1 MQIKKAFCM
10 FEIVKNTLQ
19 PNNKPMNEKES
30 KYQAPALDKGLDIL
44 EYLSAQSIPLS
55 QTEIAV
61 GIEKTPNEIYR
72 MLMSLE
78 SRGYI
83 LRDEVS
89 GKYRLSLKLFYLSHR
104 HSPVDELR
112 KAAQFPLEDLAN
124 SVRQSCHLSILYMNQ
139 VMVIIHAKSPG
150 PIALSIEEGN
160 LFPLPLTAS
169 GKVLLAYMTDAER
182 NKTLKTNAIFK
193 KYPKPKQED
202 FFASLAEIRANG
214 AYLRT
219 SDLAAGVTDISVPVG
234 IASDNGIIACLT
246 ISMLT
251 ALNNDKS
258 INNEEILAEANKCV
272 KKIEQRI
279 GL

>member
-1 MQIKKAFCM
+1 M
-10 FEIVKNTLQ
+10 T
-19 PNNKPMNEKES
+19 NEKES

-55 QTEIAV
+55 QSEIAI
-61 GIEKTPNEIYR
+61 GIDKTPNEIYR

-112 KAAQFPLEDLAN
+112 KAAQFPLEELAD

-169 GKVLLAYMTDAER
+169 GKVLLAYMPDNER
-182 NKTLKTNAIFK
+182 TAILKSDIIFK
-193 KYPKPKQED
+193 KYPKPKRDAFLE
-202 FFASLAEIRANG
+202 SLKDIRETG
-214 AYLRT
+214 AYFKP
-219 SDLAAGVTDISVPVG
+219 SDLAEGVSDISVPIGKQSKDG
-234 IASDNGIIACLT
+234 IVACLT
-246 ISMLT
+246 ISMLSN
-251 ALNNDKS
+251 LNINKNIKND
-258 INNEEILAEANKCV
+258 EILAEANKCV

-279 GL
+279 GVLGL

>member
-1 MQIKKAFCM
+1 M
-10 FEIVKNTLQ
+10 
-19 PNNKPMNEKES
+19 NNDT

-44 EYLSAQSIPLS
+44 EYLSAQSVPLS
-55 QTEIAV
+55 QTEIAT

-104 HSPVDELR
+104 HSPMDELR
-112 KAAQFPLEDLAN
+112 KAAQFPLEELAN
-124 SVRQSCHLSILYMNQ
+124 TVRQSCHLSILYMNQ

-169 GKVLLAYMTDAER
+169 GKVLLAYMPESER
-182 NKTLKTNAIFK
+182 TTVLKNNQIFK
-193 KYPKPKQED
+193 KYLKPQQDDFLVSLTEIQEK
-202 FFASLAEIRANG
+202 G
-214 AYLRT
+214 AYLKT
-219 SDLAAGVTDISVPVG
+219 SDLAAGVTDISVPIGV
-234 IASDNGIIACLT
+234 ANGGNIIACLT
-246 ISMLT
+246 ISMLN
-251 ALNNDKS
+251 ALNMNKNVD
-258 INNEEILAEANKCV
+258 NEVILAEAYKCV

-279 GL
+279 GV

>member
-1 MQIKKAFCM
+1 
-10 FEIVKNTLQ
+10 
-19 PNNKPMNEKES
+19 MNEKES

-104 HSPVDELR
+104 HSPIDELR
-112 KAAQFPLEDLAN
+112 KAAQFPLEELAN
-124 SVRQSCHLSILYMNQ
+124 SIRQSCHLSILYMNQ

-169 GKVLLAYMTDAER
+169 GKVLLAYMPEDER
-182 NKTLKTNAIFK
+182 MVTLKNNAIYK
-193 KYPKPKQED
+193 KYAKPQQED
-202 FFASLAEIRANG
+202 FLISLKDIQQNG
-214 AYLRT
+214 SYLKN
-219 SDLAAGVTDISVPVG
+219 SDSVSGVTDISVPVG
-234 IASDNGIIACLT
+234 LASNNGVIACLT
-246 ISMLT
+246 ISMLN
-251 ALNNDKS
+251 ALNTDKAVE
-258 INNEEILAEANKCV
+258 NEVILAEAYKCA

-279 GL
+279 GV

>member
-1 MQIKKAFCM
+1 
-10 FEIVKNTLQ
+10 
-19 PNNKPMNEKES
+19 MNEKES

-55 QTEIAV
+55 QSEIAI
-61 GIEKTPNEIYR
+61 GIDKTPNEIYR

-112 KAAQFPLEDLAN
+112 KAAQFPLEELAGT
-124 SVRQSCHLSILYMNQ
+124 VRQSCHLSILYMNQ

-169 GKVLLAYMTDAER
+169 GKVLLAYMPEAER
-182 NKTLKTNAIFK
+182 STVLKSNEIFK
-193 KYPKPKQED
+193 KYPKPNRDE
-202 FFASLAEIRANG
+202 FMASLRNIQETG
-214 AYLRT
+214 AYFKP
-219 SDLAAGVTDISVPVG
+219 SDLAEGVSDISVPIG
-234 IASDNGIIACLT
+234 KQSKDGIIACLT
-246 ISMLT
+246 ISMLST
-251 ALNNDKS
+251 LNSNKP
-258 INNEEILAEANKCV
+258 IKTEEILAEANKCV

-279 GL
+279 GVLEL

>member
-1 MQIKKAFCM
+1 MKD
-10 FEIVKNTLQ
+10 
-19 PNNKPMNEKES
+19 KES

-61 GIEKTPNEIYR
+61 GIDKSPNEIYR

-104 HSPVDELR
+104 HTPVDELR
-112 KAAQFPLEDLAN
+112 KAAQHPLEELAN
-124 SVRQSCHLSILYMNQ
+124 TVRQSCHLSILYMNQ

-169 GKVLLAYMTDAER
+169 GKVLLAYMPEAEQEIALNGNPIYADYSDKEK
-182 NKTLKTNAIFK
+182 NKFLK
-193 KYPKPKQED
+193 
-202 FFASLAEIRANG
+202 SLKDIQAKG
-214 AYLRT
+214 AYVKT
-219 SDLAAGVTDISVPVG
+219 SDLAAGVVDISVPIG
-234 IASDNGIIACLT
+234 RGSTGIIACLT
-246 ISMLT
+246 VSSLT
-251 ALNNDKS
+251 ALNM
-258 INNEEILAEANKCV
+258 NNEIDNESILAEASKSA
-272 KKIEQRI
+272 KKIEERI
-279 GL
+279 GIIAL

>member
-1 MQIKKAFCM
+1 
-10 FEIVKNTLQ
+10 
-19 PNNKPMNEKES
+19 MNEKES
-30 KYQAPALDKGLDIL
+30 KYQAPALDKGLDVL

-55 QTEIAV
+55 QSDIAT
-61 GIEKTPNEIYR
+61 GIGRTPNEIYR

-89 GKYRLSLKLFYLSHR
+89 GKYRLSLKLFHLSHR

-112 KAAQFPLEDLAN
+112 KAAQFPLEELAN

-169 GKVLLAYMTDAER
+169 GKVILAYMPELER
-182 NKTLKTNAIFK
+182 ASTLKNDAIFK
-193 KYPKPKQED
+193 KYSKEKRDELLQSLQNIQET
-202 FFASLAEIRANG
+202 G
-214 AYLRT
+214 AYFKP
-219 SDLAAGVTDISVPVG
+219 SDLAEGVSDISVPIGKQNKDG
-234 IASDNGIIACLT
+234 IVACLT
-246 ISMLT
+246 ISMLST
-251 ALNNDKS
+251 LNNNKN
-258 INNEEILAEANKCV
+258 INTDQILAEANKCV
-272 KKIEQRI
+272 KKIEDRI
-279 GL
+279 GVNL

>member
-1 MQIKKAFCM
+1 MK
-10 FEIVKNTLQ
+10 
-19 PNNKPMNEKES
+19 EKEL

-55 QTEIAV
+55 QTEIAI
-61 GIEKTPNEIYR
+61 GIDKSPNEIYR

-104 HSPVDELR
+104 HSPIDELR
-112 KAAQFPLEDLAN
+112 KAAQFPLEELAN
-124 SVRQSCHLSILYMNQ
+124 TIRQSCHLSILYMNQ

-169 GKVLLAYMTDAER
+169 GKVLLAYMPENER
-182 NKTLKTNAIFK
+182 TTTLRSNAIFK
-193 KYPKPKQED
+193 KYSKPQQDE
-202 FFASLAEIRANG
+202 FLSSLINIQQTG
-214 AYLRT
+214 AYLKN
-219 SDLAAGVTDISVPVG
+219 SDSVSGVTDISVPIG
-234 IASDNGIIACLT
+234 IDSNNGIIACLT
-246 ISMLT
+246 ISMLS
-251 ALNNDKS
+251 ALNANKPIENDV
-258 INNEEILAEANKCV
+258 ILAEANKCV

-279 GL
+279 GV

>member
-1 MQIKKAFCM
+1 
-10 FEIVKNTLQ
+10 
-19 PNNKPMNEKES
+19 MNEKES

-78 SRGYI
+78 TRGYV

-112 KAAQFPLEDLAN
+112 KAAQFPIEELAN

-169 GKVLLAYMTDAER
+169 GKVLLAYMNEAER
-182 NKTLKTNAIFK
+182 NNALQINAIFK
-193 KYPKPKQED
+193 KYPKSKKDEFLQ
-202 FFASLAEIRANG
+202 SLEEIRVNG
-214 AYLRT
+214 TYVKN

-234 IASDNGIIACLT
+234 VESNDGIIACLT

-251 ALNNDKS
+251 ALHEDKT
-258 INNEEILAEANKCV
+258 IKNEEILVEANKCV
-272 KKIEQRI
+272 KKIEQKI
-279 GL
+279 GV

>member
-1 MQIKKAFCM
+1 M
-10 FEIVKNTLQ
+10 FELVDYLTIEMT
-19 PNNKPMNEKES
+19 NEKES

-44 EYLSAQSIPLS
+44 EYLSSQSVPLS
-55 QTEIAV
+55 QSEIAI
-61 GIEKTPNEIYR
+61 GIDKTPNEIYR

-112 KAAQFPLEDLAN
+112 KAAQFPLEELAE
-124 SVRQSCHLSILYMNQ
+124 SVRQSCHLSIMYMNK

-169 GKVLLAYMTDAER
+169 GKVILAYLAEEERDAI
-182 NKTLKTNAIFK
+182 LKSNAIFK
-193 KYPKPKQED
+193 KYPKQKKEE
-202 FFASLAEIRANG
+202 FLESLAEILKNG
-214 AYLRT
+214 SYFKP
-219 SDLAAGVTDISVPVG
+219 SDLAEGVADISVPIGKQKDG
-234 IASDNGIIACLT
+234 IVACLT
-246 ISMLT
+246 ISMLST
-251 ALNNDKS
+251 LNADKQ
-258 INNEEILAEANKCV
+258 IKNEQILAEANKCV
-272 KKIEQRI
+272 KKIEKRI
-279 GL
+279 GI

>member
-1 MQIKKAFCM
+1 M
-10 FEIVKNTLQ
+10 
-19 PNNKPMNEKES
+19 NNDT

-44 EYLSAQSIPLS
+44 EYLSAQSVPLS
-55 QTEIAV
+55 QTEIAT

-104 HSPVDELR
+104 HSPIDELR
-112 KAAQFPLEDLAN
+112 KAAQFPLEELAN
-124 SVRQSCHLSILYMNQ
+124 TIRQSCHLSIFYMNQ

-169 GKVLLAYMTDAER
+169 GKVLLAYMPESER
-182 NKTLKTNAIFK
+182 STVLKNNSIFK
-193 KYPKPKQED
+193 KYAKQQQED
-202 FFASLAEIRANG
+202 FLTSLSEIQQTGSYFKN
-214 AYLRT
+214 
-219 SDLAAGVTDISVPVG
+219 SDSVSGVTDISVPIGV
-234 IASDNGIIACLT
+234 ADKNGIIACLT
-246 ISMLT
+246 ISMLN
-251 ALNNDKS
+251 ALNADKAIENDV
-258 INNEEILAEANKCV
+258 ILEEAYKCV

-279 GL
+279 GV

>member
-1 MQIKKAFCM
+1 
-10 FEIVKNTLQ
+10 
-19 PNNKPMNEKES
+19 MNEKES

-55 QTEIAV
+55 QTEIAI

-72 MLMSLE
+72 MLMGLE

-104 HSPVDELR
+104 HSPMDELR
-112 KAAQFPLEDLAN
+112 KAAQFPLEELAN
-124 SVRQSCHLSILYMNQ
+124 TVRQSCHLSILYMNQ
-139 VMVIIHAKSPG
+139 VMVILHAKSPG

-169 GKVLLAYMTDAER
+169 GKVLLAFMPDAER
-182 NKTLKTNAIFK
+182 KATLKSNAIYK
-193 KYPKPKQED
+193 KYNKAQQDD
-202 FFASLAEIRANG
+202 FVNSLAEIQQAGSYFKN
-214 AYLRT
+214 
-219 SDLAAGVTDISVPVG
+219 SDTVSGVTDISVPVG
-234 IASDNGIIACLT
+234 VEGNNGIIACLT
-246 ISMLT
+246 ISMLN
-251 ALNNDKS
+251 ALDADKAIES
-258 INNEEILAEANKCV
+258 KVILAEAYKCV

-279 GL
+279 GV

>member
-1 MQIKKAFCM
+1 
-10 FEIVKNTLQ
+10 
-19 PNNKPMNEKES
+19 MNEKES

-44 EYLSAQSIPLS
+44 EYLAAQSIPLS
-55 QTEIAV
+55 QSEIAI
-61 GIEKTPNEIYR
+61 GIDKTPNEIYR

-78 SRGYI
+78 GRGYI

-112 KAAQFPLEDLAN
+112 KAAQFPLEELAD

-169 GKVLLAYMTDAER
+169 GKVLLAYMPDAER
-182 NKTLKTNAIFK
+182 ATVLKNNEIFK
-193 KYPKPKQED
+193 KYPKPKRDE
-202 FFASLAEIRANG
+202 FMASLQNIQETG
-214 AYLRT
+214 AYFKP
-219 SDLAAGVTDISVPVG
+219 SDLAEGVSDISLPIG
-234 IASDNGIIACLT
+234 KQSKDGIIACLT
-246 ISMLT
+246 ISMLST
-251 ALNNDKS
+251 LNSNKH
-258 INNEEILAEANKCV
+258 INTEQILIDANKCV

-279 GL
+279 GVNGS

>member
-1 MQIKKAFCM
+1 M
-10 FEIVKNTLQ
+10 
-19 PNNKPMNEKES
+19 NNDT

-44 EYLSAQSIPLS
+44 EYLSAQSVPLS
-55 QTEIAV
+55 QTEIAT

-104 HSPVDELR
+104 HSPIDELR
-112 KAAQFPLEDLAN
+112 KAAQFPLEELAN
-124 SVRQSCHLSILYMNQ
+124 TIRQSCHLSIFYMNQ

-169 GKVLLAYMTDAER
+169 GKVLLAYMPESER
-182 NKTLKTNAIFK
+182 STVLKNNSIFK
-193 KYPKPKQED
+193 KYAKQQQED
-202 FFASLAEIRANG
+202 FLTSLSEIQQTG
-214 AYLRT
+214 SYF
-219 SDLAAGVTDISVPVG
+219 
-234 IASDNGIIACLT
+234 
-246 ISMLT
+246 
-251 ALNNDKS
+251 K
-258 INNEEILAEANKCV
+258 
-272 KKIEQRI
+272 
-279 GL
+279 

>member
-1 MQIKKAFCM
+1 
-10 FEIVKNTLQ
+10 
-19 PNNKPMNEKES
+19 MNEKES

-55 QTEIAV
+55 QTEIAI
-61 GIEKTPNEIYR
+61 GIERTPNEIYR

-83 LRDEVS
+83 IRDEVS

-104 HSPVDELR
+104 HSPMDELR

-124 SVRQSCHLSILYMNQ
+124 SIRQSCHLSILYMNQ

-169 GKVLLAYMTDAER
+169 GKVLLAYMPEIEQRSTLR
-182 NKTLKTNAIFK
+182 NNAIFK
-193 KYPKPKQED
+193 KYTKTKQDD
-202 FFASLAEIRANG
+202 FMQSLGDIKKTG
-214 AYLRT
+214 AYFKN
-219 SDLAAGVTDISVPVG
+219 SDSVSGVTDISLPIGVD
-234 IASDNGIIACLT
+234 SKNGIIACLT
-246 ISMLT
+246 ISMLN
-251 ALNNDKS
+251 ALNADQDIEND
-258 INNEEILAEANKCV
+258 EILAEATKCV
-272 KKIEQRI
+272 KNIEQRI
-279 GL
+279 GV

>member
-1 MQIKKAFCM
+1 MKDK
-10 FEIVKNTLQ
+10 EI
-19 PNNKPMNEKES
+19 

-55 QTEIAV
+55 QTEIAT
-61 GIEKTPNEIYR
+61 GIDKSPNEIYR

-89 GKYRLSLKLFYLSHR
+89 GKYRLSLKLFHLSHR

-112 KAAQFPLEDLAN
+112 KAAQYPLEELAN
-124 SVRQSCHLSILYMNQ
+124 TIMQSCHLSILYMNQ
-139 VMVIIHAKSPG
+139 VMVILHAKSPS

-169 GKVLLAYMTDAER
+169 GKVLLSYMPDAEQATTLSNNTIYQSFTDKEK
-182 NKTLKTNAIFK
+182 NKFSR
-193 KYPKPKQED
+193 
-202 FFASLAEIRANG
+202 SLLDIKSKG
-214 AYLRT
+214 AYVRN
-219 SDLAAGVTDISVPVG
+219 SDLAAGVIDVSVPIGKGSTG
-234 IASDNGIIACLT
+234 IVACLT
-246 ISMLT
+246 VSSLT
-251 ALNNDKS
+251 ALNVNKDIDNEDILVEA
-258 INNEEILAEANKCV
+258 INCA

-279 GL
+279 GIL

>member
-1 MQIKKAFCM
+1 MR
-10 FEIVKNTLQ
+10 EN
-19 PNNKPMNEKES
+19 ES

-55 QTEIAV
+55 QTEIAI

-78 SRGYI
+78 GRGYI

-104 HSPVDELR
+104 HSPIDELR
-112 KAAQFPLEDLAN
+112 KAAQFPLEELAN

-169 GKVLLAYMTDAER
+169 GKVLLAYMPEQER
-182 NKTLKTNAIFK
+182 NTVLKNNAIFK
-193 KYPKPKQED
+193 KYAKPQQED
-202 FFASLAEIRANG
+202 FLNSLVDIQQTGSYFKN
-214 AYLRT
+214 
-219 SDLAAGVTDISVPVG
+219 SDAVSGVTDISVPIG
-234 IASDNGIIACLT
+234 IANNNGIIACLT
-246 ISMLT
+246 ISMLN
-251 ALNNDKS
+251 ALNADQAIDS
-258 INNEEILAEANKCV
+258 AVILAEANKCV

-279 GL
+279 GV

>member
-1 MQIKKAFCM
+1 M
-10 FEIVKNTLQ
+10 
-19 PNNKPMNEKES
+19 

-55 QTEIAV
+55 QTEIAI
-61 GIEKTPNEIYR
+61 GIDKSPNEIYR

-112 KAAQFPLEDLAN
+112 KAAQRPLEELAGT
-124 SVRQSCHLSILYMNQ
+124 VMQSCHLSILYMNQ

-169 GKVLLAYMTDAER
+169 GKVLLAYMPDAER
-182 NKTLKTNAIFK
+182 EIVLNSNTIYSAYTDKEKKKFLGSLK
-193 KYPKPKQED
+193 
-202 FFASLAEIRANG
+202 EIQTKG
-214 AYLRT
+214 AYVRT
-219 SDLAAGVTDISVPVG
+219 SDLAAGVIDVSVPIG
-234 IASDNGIIACLT
+234 RGSTGIIACLT
-246 ISMLT
+246 VSSLT
-251 ALNNDKS
+251 ALNINKDIDNEDILVEAIKS
-258 INNEEILAEANKCV
+258 A
-272 KKIEQRI
+272 KKIEERI
-279 GL
+279 GILTL

>member
-1 MQIKKAFCM
+1 MFDILKA
-10 FEIVKNTLQ
+10 NPTLL
-19 PNNKPMNEKES
+19 MNEKES

-44 EYLSAQSIPLS
+44 EYLSAQSVPLS
-55 QTEIAV
+55 QSEIAI
-61 GIEKTPNEIYR
+61 GIDKTPNEIYR

-78 SRGYI
+78 GRGYI

-112 KAAQFPLEDLAN
+112 KAAQFPLEDLADT
-124 SVRQSCHLSILYMNQ
+124 VRQSCHLSILYMNQ
-139 VMVIIHAKSPG
+139 VMVVIHAKSPG

-169 GKVLLAYMTDAER
+169 GKVLLAYMTEDER
-182 NKTLKTNAIFK
+182 NTALKNNAIYK
-193 KYPKPKQED
+193 KYARPKRDE
-202 FFASLAEIRANG
+202 FIASLSSIVQTG
-214 AYLRT
+214 AYFKP
-219 SDLAAGVTDISVPVG
+219 SDLAEGVSDISVPIG
-234 IASDNGIIACLT
+234 KNSDNGIIAVLT
-246 ISMLT
+246 ISMLST
-251 ALNNDKS
+251 LNSSKNFNSKQ
-258 INNEEILAEANKCV
+258 ILEEANKCV

>member
-1 MQIKKAFCM
+1 
-10 FEIVKNTLQ
+10 
-19 PNNKPMNEKES
+19 MNEQES

-44 EYLSAQSIPLS
+44 EYLAAQSIPLS
-55 QTEIAV
+55 QTEIAL

-112 KAAQFPLEDLAN
+112 KAAQYPLEELAN
-124 SVRQSCHLSILYMNQ
+124 NVRQSCHLSILYMNQ

-169 GKVLLAYMTDAER
+169 GKVLLAYMSDAER
-182 NKTLKTNAIFK
+182 KRTLKGNTIFK
-193 KYPKPKQED
+193 KHPKDWQEE
-202 FFASLAEIRANG
+202 FLASLEEIRSNG
-214 AYLRT
+214 AYLKD

-234 IASDNGIIACLT
+234 IHSDNGIIACLT
-246 ISMLT
+246 ISMLN
-251 ALNNDKS
+251 ALNIDKRITND
-258 INNEEILAEANKCV
+258 EILEEANKCV
-272 KKIEQRI
+272 KKIEKRI
-279 GL
+279 GLFKI

>member
-1 MQIKKAFCM
+1 MK
-10 FEIVKNTLQ
+10 EN
-19 PNNKPMNEKES
+19 ES

-44 EYLSAQSIPLS
+44 EYLSSQSIPLS
-55 QTEIAV
+55 QTEIAI

-104 HSPVDELR
+104 HSPIDELR
-112 KAAQFPLEDLAN
+112 KAAQFPLEELAN
-124 SVRQSCHLSILYMNQ
+124 SIRQSCHLSILYMNQ

-169 GKVLLAYMTDAER
+169 GKVLLAYMPEAER
-182 NKTLKTNAIFK
+182 NTVLKNNAIFK
-193 KYPKPKQED
+193 KYAKPQQED
-202 FFASLAEIRANG
+202 FLSSLADIQQTGSYFKN
-214 AYLRT
+214 
-219 SDLAAGVTDISVPVG
+219 SDAVSGVTDISVPIG
-234 IASDNGIIACLT
+234 IANNKGIIACLT
-246 ISMLT
+246 ISMLN
-251 ALNNDKS
+251 ALNADQAIDS
-258 INNEEILAEANKCV
+258 TVILDEAYKCV

-279 GL
+279 GV